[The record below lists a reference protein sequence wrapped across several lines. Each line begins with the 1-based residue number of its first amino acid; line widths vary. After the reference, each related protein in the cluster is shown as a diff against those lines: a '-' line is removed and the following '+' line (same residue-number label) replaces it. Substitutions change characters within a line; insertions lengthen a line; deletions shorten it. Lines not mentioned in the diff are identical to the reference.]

1 MILGLMIILMIASNA
16 VNGIGF
22 NIADI
27 DNGVDN
33 GVNND
38 IDIELFDTLRWQ
50 VRVFIFIFV
59 LVFVL
64 LLVFVFVVTLKFS
77 IRL

>member
-33 GVNND
+33 GVNNG
-38 IDIELFDTLRWQ
+38 IDIELFDILRWQ
-50 VRVFIFIFV
+50 VRVFIFV

-64 LLVFVFVVTLKFS
+64 VLVFVVTLKFS

>member
-1 MILGLMIILMIASNA
+1 MIASNA

-38 IDIELFDTLRWQ
+38 IDIELFDTLWWQ
-50 VRVFIFIFV
+50 VRVFIFV

-64 LLVFVFVVTLKFS
+64 VLVFVVTLKFS